1 METREAI
8 ETAINIIGKN
18 EFSTSEISEKISS
31 FEDFKELNMET
42 IKRRVDG
49 FMNKNSK
56 RKDGLYAP
64 SLNKKGGRQRGTYNL
79 VKKRKPN
86 DIIKVD
92 KINTLKPKKTIT
104 LILSILMLMQSC
116 FTMQHIPIEADLKRD
131 YRGSYVEDI
140 EYDFGE
146 PDEVWETRNGY
157 EYIYLYNE
165 KIYKKG
171 YKTMQTRFAFDKS
184 DKVRMVSSN
193 KVEMQRKFS
202 VGTTIFAIIVS
213 EIILGVIIGVS
224 IAV

>member
-1 METREAI
+1 M
-8 ETAINIIGKN
+8 
-18 EFSTSEISEKISS
+18 
-31 FEDFKELNMET
+31 
-42 IKRRVDG
+42 
-49 FMNKNSK
+49 
-56 RKDGLYAP
+56 
-64 SLNKKGGRQRGTYNL
+64 
-79 VKKRKPN
+79 
-86 DIIKVD
+86 
-92 KINTLKPKKTIT
+92 KKTIT

-116 FTMQHIPIEADLKRD
+116 FTMQYIPIEADLKRD
-131 YRGSYVEDI
+131 YRGAYVEDV